1 MRQAQENLQPWIF
14 SKILFFHQIRL
25 PPIVCSREEKTN
37 IKNRKLFEKVRMCE
51 KRQRE
56 SVCVS
61 ARVCMCLRV
70 CACVRV
76 CVCVRVC
83 MDVCVLVSDVA
94 RAQAHRKEKSGSDEK
109 RIKVK

>member
-1 MRQAQENLQPWIF
+1 
-14 SKILFFHQIRL
+14 
-25 PPIVCSREEKTN
+25 
-37 IKNRKLFEKVRMCE
+37 MCE

-61 ARVCMCLRV
+61 VSACMCLRV

-76 CVCVRVC
+76 CVC

>member
-1 MRQAQENLQPWIF
+1 M
-14 SKILFFHQIRL
+14 
-25 PPIVCSREEKTN
+25 
-37 IKNRKLFEKVRMCE
+37 
-51 KRQRE
+51 
-56 SVCVS
+56 
-61 ARVCMCLRV
+61 

-76 CVCVRVC
+76 CVC